1 MRVSVEL
8 VPDEDGRL
16 EGRILTEDGRP
27 DLTFSGTLDLLRA
40 LEELQHADR
49 DRGTPSRALP
59 PSPDHNPER
68 SHHVDDPPYQ
78 H

>member
-8 VPDEDGRL
+8 VPDEGGRL

-40 LEELQHADR
+40 LEELQHSDR
-49 DRGTPSRALP
+49 DRGDAVASAATLTGSQPRKDS
-59 PSPDHNPER
+59 SCG
-68 SHHVDDPPYQ
+68 
-78 H
+78 